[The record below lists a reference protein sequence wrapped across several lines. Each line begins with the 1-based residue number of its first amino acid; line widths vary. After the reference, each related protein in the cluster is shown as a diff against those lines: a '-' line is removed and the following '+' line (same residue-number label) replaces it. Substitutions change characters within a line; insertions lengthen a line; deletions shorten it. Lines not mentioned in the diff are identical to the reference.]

1 MKAKIKEPGLFGKT
15 ILLIDGNEI
24 KEAKAFGKTLYII
37 KGNEVKEAKS
47 FGKTLYIIDGNDIKE
62 PKTFGK
68 TLYKVDGRF
77 IKEPGM
83 FGKTLY
89 ILDIDKKINSDL
101 ATNQTKDSNNKS
113 TTSKKDDVEFK
124 QWLKNS
130 TEEERIAYRD
140 KTLAE
145 MNQTLKVIE
154 KKMKKRK

>member
-1 MKAKIKEPGLFGKT
+1 
-15 ILLIDGNEI
+15 
-24 KEAKAFGKTLYII
+24 
-37 KGNEVKEAKS
+37 
-47 FGKTLYIIDGNDIKE
+47 
-62 PKTFGK
+62 
-68 TLYKVDGRF
+68 LYKVDGRL

-89 ILDIDKKINSDL
+89 ILDIDKKISSNLTS
-101 ATNQTKDSNNKS
+101 NQTKDSNNKS

-124 QWLKNS
+124 LWLENS

-145 MNQTLKVIE
+145 MNQKLKVIE